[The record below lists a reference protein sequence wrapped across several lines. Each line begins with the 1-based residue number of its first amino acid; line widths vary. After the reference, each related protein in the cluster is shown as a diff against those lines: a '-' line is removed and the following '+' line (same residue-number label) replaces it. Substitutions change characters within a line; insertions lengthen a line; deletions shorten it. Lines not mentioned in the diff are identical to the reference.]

1 MTIAGLTLAIA
12 TKAITV
18 KEALLKS
25 GYQEDEISRAR
36 IKAAS
41 KRKCRI
47 VNDVLSKKKKAK
59 CSEYYVNARIK
70 NKSNPTSTST
80 SSPREASSVSSIV
93 DVFSERVQRIVNE
106 QVKECQRLNEINK
119 ENCPTLKTM
128 NKRSKLLS
136 KKNRRTSKQLNAY
149 LVEKHEVDEK
159 KKKAYEWAVKEV
171 VEKNVKT
178 AAEAARRATEL
189 FDIPVLADT
198 IRKLIKSEC
207 NTVRRSG
214 PKGKFSEEEM
224 GTLEVAVLSYVSLS
238 QANCGK
244 EKTSRDLMDLVQSVV
259 RKAAEGRQLQDS
271 RAFWRRMQGRLASNI
286 SLDKESLIELRRQIW
301 TTYSNLSTW
310 YDGWEKI
317 VLDRAFASR
326 SEDGSVHFSEV
337 QKRRMI
343 NLDETK
349 LSIDGSDGGIG
360 GRPANVIVIKS
371 LFCSGTATNKT
382 NVSSTLMCGLNA
394 AGKFF
399 NYFF

>member
-1 MTIAGLTLAIA
+1 
-12 TKAITV
+12 V
-18 KEALLKS
+18 
-25 GYQEDEISRAR
+25 Y
-36 IKAAS
+36 
-41 KRKCRI
+41 
-47 VNDVLSKKKKAK
+47 
-59 CSEYYVNARIK
+59 
-70 NKSNPTSTST
+70 
-80 SSPREASSVSSIV
+80 
-93 DVFSERVQRIVNE
+93 
-106 QVKECQRLNEINK
+106 
-119 ENCPTLKTM
+119 
-128 NKRSKLLS
+128 
-136 KKNRRTSKQLNAY
+136 
-149 LVEKHEVDEK
+149 
-159 KKKAYEWAVKEV
+159 
-171 VEKNVKT
+171 
-178 AAEAARRATEL
+178 
-189 FDIPVLADT
+189 
-198 IRKLIKSEC
+198 
-207 NTVRRSG
+207 TVRQSG
-214 PKGKFSEEEM
+214 PKGKISEEEM

-238 QANCGK
+238 QANCGR

-286 SLDKESLIELRRQIW
+286 SLD
-301 TTYSNLSTW
+301 SNLSFW
-310 YDGWEKI
+310 YDGWEKF

-371 LFCSGTATNKT
+371 QFRSGTATNKT